1 MSTRVPTIIP
11 QSSYIPHPITR
22 LWLCIEC
29 HIHAFTTQFNRF
41 SILTYYC
48 WYRVTFPEYPCPG
61 SSIWLIRSLC
71 DVCICPGFAI
81 ACYVDSDN
89 IPSSAFEINIKMY
102 SVSFYVRSG
111 QNVHEI
117 NAIIKSVWKDTHQPR
132 PNHLPSLTLSGQA
145 PVSCLHHPLMQLYS
159 H

>member
-1 MSTRVPTIIP
+1 MNKIQYLATSYHFRECMHRYIISCSECFEYTRIFEIYLSISAFLSSLYHLMPTRVPTIIP

-89 IPSSAFEINIKMY
+89 IPSSTFILRC
-102 SVSFYVRSG
+102 VSFFV
-111 QNVHEI
+111 
-117 NAIIKSVWKDTHQPR
+117 
-132 PNHLPSLTLSGQA
+132 
-145 PVSCLHHPLMQLYS
+145 
-159 H
+159 

>member
-1 MSTRVPTIIP
+1 MLVRYTRIYIFQSVHFSIPPHAYPTRVPTIIP

-41 SILTYYC
+41 AILTYYC
-48 WYRVTFPEYPCPG
+48 WYRVAFPEYPCPG

-89 IPSSAFEINIKMY
+89 IPPSTFILRC
-102 SVSFYVRSG
+102 VSFFVRSG
-111 QNVHEI
+111 QNVRNQCNYKI
-117 NAIIKSVWKDTHQPR
+117 WKI
-132 PNHLPSLTLSGQA
+132 LTSPG
-145 PVSCLHHPLMQLYS
+145 PTTCLH
-159 H
+159 